1 MNSLFDAYTKYDE
14 IIKFSAF
21 AFTGWLLSWVLFFIM
36 FPFMVRV
43 FGKVN
48 GAAINYG
55 FSWISMLLIIV
66 GLEFRLGTGKL
77 VVSK

>member
-14 IIKFSAF
+14 IIKLSAF
-21 AFTGWLLSWVLFFIM
+21 AFTGWIISWIMFFIM
-36 FPFMVRV
+36 VPFTVRS
-43 FGKVN
+43 FGKVK
-48 GAAINYG
+48 GTAINYG
-55 FSWISMLLIIV
+55 FSWIFMILIII